1 MEELFNGK
9 SGIGPDVYAPRT
21 AVGISADSKL
31 LLFVCEGR
39 EMTEGVTGLTT
50 GEVAKV
56 LYSLG
61 IKDAINL
68 DGGGSSC
75 MLIGGKETIKLSD
88 GRQRAVAST
97 VMFK

>member
-1 MEELFNGK
+1 MTIKDPG
-9 SGIGPDVYAPRT
+9 
-21 AVGISADSKL
+21 
-31 LLFVCEGR
+31 LFVFVES
-39 EMTEGVTGLTT
+39 ENNGVQITTPSNPQLTVGQRT
-50 GEVAKV
+50 DEVLNPSA
-56 LYSLG
+56 LYEYSLG